1 LSASRTR
8 AGVATI
14 GGVKGTKGKLE
25 LIGTGAAGGAIKVAG
40 SGAGGAVEVIKVIE
54 VMQSALADGG
64 GTVEVIKFIEVMQS
78 ALADGGG
85 TVEGKVIE
93 VPSME
98 TWT

>member
-1 LSASRTR
+1 MSSATSLGCCSNSRLSASRTR

-64 GTVEVIKFIEVMQS
+64 GTVE
-78 ALADGGG
+78 
-85 TVEGKVIE
+85 GKVIE

>member
-1 LSASRTR
+1 
-8 AGVATI
+8 
-14 GGVKGTKGKLE
+14 
-25 LIGTGAAGGAIKVAG
+25 
-40 SGAGGAVEVIKVIE
+40 
-54 VMQSALADGG
+54 MQSALADGG
-64 GTVEVIKFIEVMQS
+64 GAVEGIKVIEVMQA